1 MKITIL
7 GSGTSCGVPQIGC
20 PCKVCTSTDPKD
32 KRLRTSAL
40 VEVGG
45 KRILIDCG
53 PDFRQQMLRIDF
65 KPLDAVLITHEHYD
79 HVGGLD
85 DLRPYS
91 IFGDVDVYAEKF
103 CADHLMERIPYCFT
117 PKEKRYPGVPAI
129 NLIEIEP
136 HVPII
141 IKDVEKVPMA
151 DEYLED
157 AVKRKRL
164 QVWEELRALK
174 EREGETE
181 HGDVN
186 ILPIRVM
193 HGKLPIVGFRID
205 NFAYITDM
213 KTIPDTE
220 LPYLEGV
227 EYMIVNGLRHKEHP
241 SHQSIEEAIAFTQK
255 LGVKETWLV
264 HMSHHIEP
272 HDIEEKTLPQG
283 IHLAYDGEVIEF

>member
-20 PCKVCTSTDPKD
+20 PCEVCTSTDPKD

-40 VEVGG
+40 LEVGG

-65 KPLDAVLITHEHYD
+65 KPLDAVLSTHEHYD

-141 IKDVEKVPMA
+141 IRDEEKEPMA
-151 DEYLED
+151 SEYLED
-157 AVKRKRL
+157 AVKMKRQ
-164 QVWEELRALK
+164 QVWDELARLK
-174 EREGETE
+174 
-181 HGDVN
+181 
-186 ILPIRVM
+186 
-193 HGKLPIVGFRID
+193 
-205 NFAYITDM
+205 A
-213 KTIPDTE
+213 
-220 LPYLEGV
+220 
-227 EYMIVNGLRHKEHP
+227 
-241 SHQSIEEAIAFTQK
+241 Q
-255 LGVKETWLV
+255 
-264 HMSHHIEP
+264 
-272 HDIEEKTLPQG
+272 
-283 IHLAYDGEVIEF
+283 

>member
-40 VEVGG
+40 VEVGD

-53 PDFRQQMLRIDF
+53 PDFRQQMLSIDF

-157 AVKRKRL
+157 AVKMKRL

-241 SHQSIEEAIAFTQK
+241 SHQSIEEAITFTQK

>member
-117 PKEKRYPGVPAI
+117 PKEKRSPGVPAI

-157 AVKRKRL
+157 AVKMKRQ

-181 HGDVN
+181 HGDLN

-241 SHQSIEEAIAFTQK
+241 SHQSIEEAITFTQK